1 MSEVETPVQYELEV
15 LKERATQLGI
25 SFHPAI
31 GLEKLKEKV
40 NAVLE
45 ADEPEAEAG
54 EPTPFQ
60 KAAKLKRIRVTCMNP
75 KKRML
80 KGDIF
85 TCGNRV
91 AGSFK
96 KYVPFDVPWHVPE
109 IMYNMIKNKKTIIH
123 VTEKHERGIP
133 VVRLKEINA
142 YAVEVLPDLTQEELD
157 EVVRRNALAEGKAE

>member
-1 MSEVETPVQYELEV
+1 MSEVETPVQDELEV
-15 LKERATQLGI
+15 LKQRATQLGI

-31 GLEKLKEKV
+31 GLDKLKEKV
-40 NAVLE
+40 NAALE
-45 ADEPEAEAG
+45 TAEPETG
-54 EPTPFQ
+54 EPTPYQ

-80 KGDIF
+80 KGEIF

-96 KYVPFDVPWHVPE
+96 KYVPFDVAWHVPE

-157 EVVRRNALAEGKAE
+157 EVVRRNAIAEGKAE